1 MMNPSDLIVK
11 EYPIPFT
18 LREDQVDAINT
29 VCNEGWD
36 RTALFMDVG
45 VGKTVTATLIA
56 LWMALADRVDRIV
69 VVMPPILLDQWAEWF
84 EEFPELTLATYW
96 GTKAKRKKI
105 DLDVDVLLTTP
116 GMFKNDFE
124 ELKEF
129 HRNERTM
136 LIVDEA
142 AMLRR
147 ISTLLYS
154 AVREFV
160 HHLENKSLLM
170 LTGTALGVPAH
181 AYGYI
186 SLKTPEVY
194 RDHLRFTL
202 KHVEYVDQ
210 YGEPSKYKNLDLL
223 QKNLM
228 KQTIWVKAEDVLN
241 LPELTCAAKVYSLTP
256 AHYRLYND
264 LVEEKLLELDDGQI
278 LDGTV
283 PERLRHTCQKAIL
296 SPAEYGGEKIEPA
309 GFQLVDNFV
318 EELGITAGS
327 GEKLIIYCNYNA
339 TNEAVYEYVTKKLK
353 LNAVLAYGVS
363 GPKKNL
369 EALGKFLKDPAV
381 QVLVAHPISIGIGI
395 NAQKV
400 CRAALFLE
408 IPLTANQYTQA
419 VGRVKRE
426 GQTRPIII
434 WLATAKKTIQMAL
447 RRTVTRSED
456 IVQVVMPTKD
466 TMRSALFGGG
476 D

>member
-1 MMNPSDLIVK
+1 MKPSDLVVK

-18 LREDQVDAINT
+18 LREDQVDAIDT

-45 VGKTVTATLIA
+45 VGKTVTATLIT
-56 LWMALADRVDRIV
+56 LWMALAGKVDYIV
-69 VVMPPILLDQWAEWF
+69 IIMPPILLDQWEEWF
-84 EEFPELTLATYW
+84 DEFPDLTFGTYW
-96 GTKAKRKKI
+96 GTKPQRKKI
-105 DLDVDVLLTTP
+105 NLDVDVLVTTP

-124 ELKEF
+124 KLKGF
-129 HRNERTM
+129 HKDKKTM

-154 AVREFV
+154 AVREFT
-160 HHLENKSLLM
+160 HRLENKSLLM
-170 LTGTALGVPAH
+170 LTGTALGAPAH

-186 SLKTPEVY
+186 SLKTPELY

-223 QKNLM
+223 QENLM
-228 KQTIWVKAEDVLN
+228 KQTIWVKAEDVLD
-241 LPELTCAAKVYSLTP
+241 LPELTCSPKIYSLTK
-256 AHYRLYND
+256 AHYKLYD
-264 LVEEKLLELDDGQI
+264 TLVEDKLLELDDGRI
-278 LDGTV
+278 LDGTI

-296 SPAEYGGEKIEPA
+296 SPAVYGGEKIEPA
-309 GFQLVDNFV
+309 GFQLIDNFV
-318 EELGITAGS
+318 EELGISAAS
-327 GEKLIIYCNYNA
+327 GEKLIIYCNYNETNVA
-339 TNEAVYEYVTKKLK
+339 TYEYVTKKLK
-353 LNAVLAYGVS
+353 LNAVFAYGVP

-369 EALGKFLKDPAV
+369 VALGRFLKDPAV
-381 QVLVAHPISIGIGI
+381 QILVAHPLSIGIGI

-408 IPLTANQYTQA
+408 IPLTANQYIQA

-434 WLATAKKTIQMAL
+434 WLATAKKTIQMSL
-447 RRTVTRSED
+447 RRTVTKSED
-456 IVQVVMPTKD
+456 IVQVMMPTKD
-466 TMRSALFGGG
+466 TMRKALFGE
-476 D
+476 